1 MVSTRLRAAV
11 VTAATAFLVVG
22 VLAPTS
28 AAAPP
33 EDLPQVVHVSGSG
46 PAAGEGECTD
56 GDYAHNNAPAGIP
69 PLIFTGGL
77 EGCYYTDTSDPHVTA
92 VGGGRFRLVDRGTET
107 FIGMVPELGKDIIT
121 FRSSFV
127 IIAEFQGNPLDDPDA
142 MLISG
147 FCHHPLIEGGKGVLH
162 FVDDVDTGLIHY
174 RGVLRF

>member
-1 MVSTRLRAAV
+1 MARTWLRAAV
-11 VTAATAFLVVG
+11 AAVAAAVLVVG
-22 VLAPTS
+22 VLAPAS

-33 EDLPQVVHVSGSG
+33 KDLPQVVHVSGFG

-56 GDYAHNNAPAGIP
+56 GDYAENNAPAGIP

-77 EGCYYTDTSDPHVTA
+77 EGCYYTDTSDPRVTA
-92 VGGGRFRLVDRGTET
+92 IGGGRFRLVDRGTET
-107 FIGMVPELGKDIIT
+107 FVGEVPELGEDIIT

-127 IIAEFQGNPLDDPDA
+127 IIAEFQGNPLDDADA
-142 MLISG
+142 TLLSG